1 MKLSSLLALSAVC
14 SDAYLL
20 AAPTTN
26 LRRTRAP
33 ALVAKP
39 APTTNVRRAR
49 VPALLAKP
57 IDVESSRAALNAA
70 LIRDATRL
78 KGYGV
83 KEQAPEEEEA
93 GVLKQLAAVIYV
105 VATTLIGWNYSFWFN
120 RLLGQW
126 RFLVGVAIGVA
137 AMTLR
142 DRVAKKGR

>member
-1 MKLSSLLALSAVC
+1 MKLRTLLTLSAVC

-20 AAPTTN
+20 A
-26 LRRTRAP
+26 
-33 ALVAKP
+33 